1 MKRML
6 SDWCRRRTPDQDS
19 DFISCKIS
27 LIFVLLSLLL
37 PVESYW
43 SFSTLSFNVALNSV
57 N

>member
-1 MKRML
+1 VKRML

-27 LIFVLLSLLL
+27 LIFVLLSLLQ